1 VAKHT
6 GKSGESL
13 QKAIEE
19 AYKEAMKDK
28 PKDTGR
34 TFRFKVEAIFV
45 EGTNPP
51 SDYIV
56 EFSDAG

>member
-1 VAKHT
+1 MAKHT
-6 GKSGESL
+6 GKSKESL

-28 PKDTGR
+28 PKGTGA
-34 TFRFKVEAIFV
+34 TFRFKVEGVFV

-56 EFSDAG
+56 ELTD